1 MGISVNYATIKKTD
15 VANGPGIRVSLFV
28 SGCRHACK
36 GCFNAEAWDFSYGQ
50 PFTEETEKE
59 ILEAM
64 APDYIRGFS
73 VLGGEPL
80 DPDNCETV
88 LTIIKKV
95 KEAYP
100 EKDIWC
106 YTGYVYD
113 RELLKREE
121 EESGK
126 TLSEIFSCLDVLVD
140 GRFVEERKNLRLA
153 FRGSENQRLIDMKK
167 TRAAGHV
174 VCLPEQEKGM
184 KEQKADTG
192 R

>member
-1 MGISVNYATIKKTD
+1 MSECSHNCGTCGENCSSRTQDKK
-15 VANGPGIRVSLFV
+15 SF
-28 SGCRHACK
+28 
-36 GCFNAEAWDFSYGQ
+36 
-50 PFTEETEKE
+50 
-59 ILEAM
+59 LEAL

-95 KEAYP
+95 KEACP

-121 EESGK
+121 EEPGK
-126 TLSEIFSCLDVLVD
+126 VLSEIFSCLDVLVD
-140 GRFVEERKNLRLA
+140 GEFVESKKNLNLR
-153 FRGSENQRLIDMKK
+153 FKGSENQRIINVPKSL
-167 TRAAGHV
+167 
-174 VCLPEQEKGM
+174 E
-184 KEQKADTG
+184 TG
-192 R
+192 TIVLWDGEEYA